1 MVRIVWML
9 LLLLIGASAW
19 AIQPAVLADQEVRLS
34 LGPHTRYL
42 EDRDASLDAA
52 QVLALPDT
60 AFRPVEGDRASLG
73 RSRSVWWFRI
83 DLQNTRTQPLS
94 GFLEVNYPLLN
105 DVRLSLLSPDGRLQ
119 QQESGDARASQRRP
133 VPVRNLWFPLEL
145 PSGSSTL
152 LVRVK
157 SSSAITVPLYFS
169 TSGASL
175 VAQERQEGLNGVFY
189 GVLLA
194 LFCYQLLLFLFLRE
208 PSQGWYL
215 LYSLNA
221 ILLPFSFDGFLFH
234 WSPVLQQVAVYL
246 LTFTF
251 WLSATQFTRHFLN
264 IPQYFPLLDR
274 SLRLW
279 MLVLAAALLAAPL
292 IGLPAWGVLATLATL
307 IGSLLLPA
315 CGAHVW
321 RKRLRAGTYQ
331 LAAWALLLVLLA
343 GLACTELGLGLG
355 LLGEQGTTLA
365 KLGLAVNLLVLAVG
379 LADRFQQL
387 RKEGLYSHQAAEE
400 ALLQNQA
407 KSRFLAKMSH
417 EIRTPLNGV
426 LGMLQLL
433 KETRLDHSQR
443 FYVDTIASSGST
455 LMAVINDILDYAR
468 IESGKLSL
476 EHIEFDLEEMLSDTL
491 NLFTAQAMEKRLRLH
506 MSLDEGVPRHIQG
519 DPTRLKQVLTNLLS
533 NALKFTSEGQVRL
546 DVSRRRKSD
555 GSERLYFGVSD
566 SGIGIRQ
573 EAQARLFESFS
584 QGDSSTTRRYGGSG
598 LGLAISKELVEMM
611 GGHIE
616 AQSTPGLGSRFT
628 FNIPL
633 QRCGEARDELFQL
646 LVGRTALLASL
657 DGFALDAI
665 GRLLG
670 RWGMHTERCR
680 IPEKLPEQLTGFDEP
695 PLLLLIAPWP
705 GSVEYWLDALYP
717 HLAPGQ
723 RLLLVCPPEQCRQ
736 LPASRSSL
744 HMLGLPQPVGVAAL
758 RKKLVELLMEPTH
771 SLVPIEDPAGDS
783 QVPCILIAEDNP
795 VNQLVVQELLKKRG
809 YHVRLAGNGAEAVAE
824 YHRSPGAV
832 QMILMDC
839 EMPEMDGFEATL
851 QIRLLERL
859 RKWPAVPIIALTAH
873 TLDEHREY
881 GLEVGMNDFLGKPVD
896 KQLLHATVERY
907 LSIRTL
913 VDN

>member
-1 MVRIVWML
+1 MVRIVWTL
-9 LLLLIGASAW
+9 LLLLSCSAPAW
-19 AIQPAVLADQEVRLS
+19 AVQPAVLADREARLP

-42 EDRDASLDAA
+42 EDDDASLDAA
-52 QVLALPDT
+52 QLLAMPDE
-60 AFRPVEGDRASLG
+60 AFRPVEGDQANLG
-73 RSRSVWWFRI
+73 QSRSVWWFRV
-83 DLQNTRTQPLS
+83 DLQNTRSQSLK
-94 GFLEVNYPLLN
+94 GFLEVNYPLLD
-105 DVRLSLLSPDGRLQ
+105 DVRLTVLTPDGQ
-119 QQESGDARASQRRP
+119 QHRQESGDARPFELRP
-133 VPVRNLWFPLEL
+133 VPIRNLWFPLEL
-145 PSGSSTL
+145 PPGTSTL

-157 SSSAITVPLYFS
+157 SSSSITVPLFFG
-169 TSGASL
+169 TTGASL
-175 VAQERQEGLNGVFY
+175 AAQERQEGLNGVFY

-194 LFCYQLLLFLFLRE
+194 LFCCQLFLFLFLRE

-215 LYSLNA
+215 VYSLNA
-221 ILLPFSFDGFLFH
+221 ILLALSFDG
-234 WSPVLQQVAVYL
+234 YL
-246 LTFTF
+246 LHWPPGLQHTAVHLLIFTF
-251 WLSATQFTRHFLN
+251 WLSATQLTRHFLN

-274 SLRLW
+274 ALRLW
-279 MLVLAAALLAAPL
+279 MLGLGAALLAAPM
-292 IGLPAWGVLATLATL
+292 IGLSVWSTLAHLATL
-307 IGSLLLPA
+307 IGALLLPG

-321 RKRLRAGTYQ
+321 RKSLRAGAYH
-331 LAAWALLLVLLA
+331 LAAWALLLVSL
-343 GLACTELGLGLG
+343 GGQACAELGLD
-355 LLGEQGTTLA
+355 LLGEHAMVLA
-365 KLGLAVNLLVLAVG
+365 KVGVAVNLLILAVG

-387 RKEGLYSHQAAEE
+387 RREGLYSHRAAEE

-476 EHIEFDLEEMLSDTL
+476 ENIEFDLEEMLSDTL

-546 DVSRRRKSD
+546 DVSRRHKSD
-555 GSERLYFGVSD
+555 GSEHLYFGVSD

-616 AQSTPGLGSRFT
+616 VQSTPGLGSRFT

-633 QRCGEARDELFQL
+633 QRGGETRDELFQL
-646 LVGRTALLASL
+646 LAGRTALLASL

-670 RWGMHTERCR
+670 RWGMNTERCR
-680 IPEKLPEQLTGFDEP
+680 IPEKLPEQLAGFDEP

-723 RLLLVCPPEQCRQ
+723 RLLLICPPEQCRQ

-744 HMLGLPQPVGVAAL
+744 HMLGLPQPVVVAAL
-758 RKKLVELLMEPTH
+758 RKKLLELHMEPSH
-771 SLVPIEDPAGDS
+771 ALVPIEDHAGES
-783 QVPCILIAEDNP
+783 HVPCILIAEDNP

-809 YHVRLAGNGAEAVAE
+809 YNVRLAGNGAEAVAE
-824 YHRSPGAV
+824 YHRAPNSI

-907 LSIRTL
+907 LSTRTL

>member
-1 MVRIVWML
+1 MVRIIWML
-9 LLLLIGASAW
+9 LLLLSSLASAR
-19 AIQPAVLADQEVRLS
+19 AAQPAVLADQEVRLP

-52 QVLALPDT
+52 QVLALHDE
-60 AFRPVEGDRASLG
+60 AFRPVEGNQANLG
-73 RSRSVWWFRI
+73 HSRSAWWFRV
-83 DLQNTRTQPLS
+83 DLQNTRAQALS
-94 GFLEVNYPLLN
+94 GFLEINYPLLD
-105 DVRLSLLSPDGRLQ
+105 DVRLTLLTPDGQLQ
-119 QQESGDARASQRRP
+119 HQEGGDARPFQLRP
-133 VPVRNLWFPLEL
+133 VQVRNLWFPLEL
-145 PSGSSTL
+145 PPGSSTL
-152 LVRVK
+152 LIRVK
-157 SSSAITVPLYFS
+157 SNSAISVPLYFS
-169 TSGASL
+169 TSGASAA
-175 VAQERQEGLNGVFY
+175 AQERLEGLNGAFY

-194 LFCYQLLLFLFLRE
+194 LFCYQLFLFIFLRE

-221 ILLPFSFDGFLFH
+221 ILLALSVDGFLLQ
-234 WSPVLQQVAVYL
+234 WSPGPQLVAVYL

-251 WLSATQFTRHFLN
+251 WLAATQLTRHFLN

-274 SLRLW
+274 TLRLW
-279 MLVLAAALLAAPL
+279 MLALGAALFAAPL
-292 IGLPAWGVLATLATL
+292 IGLQAWGVLASLATL
-307 IGSLLLPA
+307 IGALLLPG

-321 RKRLRAGTYQ
+321 RKSLRAGAYH
-331 LAAWALLLVLLA
+331 LAAWALLLVSLGGLA
-343 GLACTELGLGLG
+343 GSALGLE
-355 LLGEQGTTLA
+355 LLGDHWMALA
-365 KLGLAVNLLVLAVG
+365 KLGTAINLLVLAVG

-387 RKEGLYSHQAAEE
+387 RREGLHSYQAAEE
-400 ALLQNQA
+400 AFLQNQA

-546 DVSRRRKSD
+546 DVSRRRRSD
-555 GSERLYFGVSD
+555 GSERLYFSVSD

-616 AQSTPGLGSRFT
+616 VQSTPGLGSRFT
-628 FNIPL
+628 FDMPL
-633 QRCGEARDELFQL
+633 QRGGEGRDELFQL
-646 LVGRTALLASL
+646 LVGHTALLASL

-680 IPEKLPEQLTGFDEP
+680 IPEKLPEQLAGFDEP

-705 GSVEYWLDALYP
+705 GSVEHWLDALYP

-744 HMLGLPQPVGVAAL
+744 QMLGLPQPVGVAAL
-758 RKKLVELLMEPTH
+758 RKKLVELHMEPARP
-771 SLVPIEDPAGDS
+771 LAPIEDPAGDS
-783 QVPCILIAEDNP
+783 RVPCILIAEDNP

-824 YHRSPGAV
+824 YHRSPGSI

-907 LSIRTL
+907 LSTRTL

>member
-1 MVRIVWML
+1 MVRIIWML
-9 LLLLIGASAW
+9 LLLLSSITPVRAA
-19 AIQPAVLADQEVRLS
+19 QPAVLADQEVRLP
-34 LGPHTRYL
+34 LGPHSRYL
-42 EDRDASLDAA
+42 EDPDSSFDAA
-52 QVLALPDT
+52 QVLKLHDE
-60 AFRPVEGDRASLG
+60 AFRPVEGTQASLG
-73 RSRSVWWFRI
+73 HSRSAWWFRVE
-83 DLQNTRTQPLS
+83 LQNTRTQALS
-94 GFLEVNYPLLN
+94 GFLEVNHPLLD
-105 DVRLSLLSPDGRLQ
+105 DVQLTLLTPDGQLHYQ
-119 QQESGDARASQRRP
+119 ASGDDQPFQLRP
-133 VPVRNLWFPLEL
+133 VQVRNLWFPLEL
-145 PSGSSTL
+145 PPGNSTL

-157 SSSAITVPLYFS
+157 SSSAISVPLYFS
-169 TSGASL
+169 TSRASAA
-175 VAQERQEGLNGVFY
+175 AQERLEGLNGAFY
-189 GVLLA
+189 GILLT
-194 LFCYQLLLFLFLRE
+194 LFCYQAFLFLFLRE
-208 PSQGWYL
+208 PCQGWYL
-215 LYSLNA
+215 LYNLNA
-221 ILLPFSFDGFLFH
+221 LLLSLSVDGLLPQWLPG
-234 WSPVLQQVAVYL
+234 PQQVVLYL
-246 LTFTF
+246 LTFSF

-274 SLRLW
+274 ILRLW
-279 MLVLAAALLAAPL
+279 MCALGSALLVAPL
-292 IGLPAWGVLATLATL
+292 IGMQAWGVLASVATL
-307 IGSLLLPA
+307 VGALLLPG

-321 RKRLRAGTYQ
+321 RKTLRAGAYH
-331 LAAWALLLVLLA
+331 LAAWALLLVSLGSLA
-343 GLACTELGLGLG
+343 GNALGLE
-355 LLGEQGTTLA
+355 LLGEHSMILA
-365 KLGLAVNLLVLAVG
+365 KLGTAINLLVLAVG

-387 RKEGLYSHQAAEE
+387 RREGLHSHQAAEE

-476 EHIEFDLEEMLSDTL
+476 EHIDFDLEEMLSDTL

-506 MSLDEGVPRHIQG
+506 MSLDEGVPHHVLG

-555 GSERLYFGVSD
+555 GSERLYFSVSD
-566 SGIGIRQ
+566 SGIGIRE

-616 AQSTPGLGSRFT
+616 VQSTPGLGSRFT
-628 FNIPL
+628 FYMPL
-633 QRCGEARDELFQL
+633 QRGNETHDELSRL
-646 LVGRTALLASL
+646 LSGRTALLASL

-680 IPEKLPEQLTGFDEP
+680 IPEKLPEQLACFDEP

-705 GSVEYWLDALYP
+705 GSVEHWLDALYP

-758 RKKLVELLMEPTH
+758 RRRLVELHMELAHPQ
-771 SLVPIEDPAGDS
+771 VPIEDPSGDAKE
-783 QVPCILIAEDNP
+783 PCILIAEDNP

-809 YHVRLAGNGAEAVAE
+809 YRVRLASNGVEAVAE
-824 YHRSPGAV
+824 YHRAPESI

-859 RKWPAVPIIALTAH
+859 RKWSAVPIVALTAH

-881 GLEVGMNDFLGKPVD
+881 GREVGMNDFLGKPVD

-907 LSIRTL
+907 LSPRTL

>member
-1 MVRIVWML
+1 MVRIIWTL
-9 LLLLIGASAW
+9 LLLLSGGTSAW
-19 AIQPAVLADQEVRLS
+19 AVQPAVLADQEVRLS

-52 QVLALPDT
+52 QVLALREE
-60 AFRPVEGDRASLG
+60 AFQPVEGNQASLG
-73 RSRSVWWFRI
+73 LSRSAWWFRV
-83 DLQNTRTQPLS
+83 DLENPRTRSLN
-94 GFLEVNYPLLN
+94 GFLEVNYPLL
-105 DVRLSLLSPDGRLQ
+105 DDLQLTLLTPDGRLQ
-119 QQESGDARASQRRP
+119 HQESGDTRP
-133 VPVRNLWFPLEL
+133 HRLRPLPVRHLWFPLEL
-145 PSGSSTL
+145 PPGSSTL

-157 SSSAITVPLYFS
+157 SNSTITVPLYFS
-169 TSGASL
+169 TSGASMA
-175 VAQERQEGLNGVFY
+175 AQEQLESLNGVFY

-194 LFCYQLLLFLFLRE
+194 LFCYQLFLFLFLRE

-221 ILLPFSFDGFLFH
+221 ILLAFSFDGFLVQ
-234 WSPVLQQVAVYL
+234 WSPGLQQAAVYL
-246 LTFTF
+246 LILTF
-251 WLSATQFTRHFLN
+251 WLAATQLTRHFLN

-274 SLRLW
+274 TLRLW
-279 MLVLAAALLAAPL
+279 MLCLGFALLVAPL
-292 IGLPAWGVLATLATL
+292 IGLPAWGVLATFATL
-307 IGSLLLPA
+307 IGAFLLPG

-321 RKRLRAGTYQ
+321 RKSLRAGAYH
-331 LAAWALLLVLLA
+331 LAAWALLLVSMG
-343 GLACTELGLGLG
+343 GLASAALGVD
-355 LLGEQGTTLA
+355 LLGEHGVALA
-365 KLGLAVNLLVLAVG
+365 KLGMAVNLLVLAVG
-379 LADRFQQL
+379 LADHLQQL
-387 RKEGLYSHQAAEE
+387 RREGMYSHKAAEE
-400 ALLQNQA
+400 VFLQNQA

-443 FYVDTIASSGST
+443 FYVDTIASSGSI

-476 EHIEFDLEEMLSDTL
+476 EHIEFDLEEMLSNTL
-491 NLFTAQAMEKRLRLH
+491 NLFTAQTMEKRLRLH

-546 DVSRRRKSD
+546 DASCRRKSD
-555 GSERLYFGVSD
+555 GSERLYFSVSD

-573 EAQARLFESFS
+573 EAQTRLFESFS

-616 AQSTPGLGSRFT
+616 VQSTPGLGSRFT

-633 QRCGEARDELFQL
+633 QRGSEAGDGLFQL
-646 LVGRTALLASL
+646 LAGRTALLASL

-680 IPEKLPEQLTGFDEP
+680 IPEKLPEQLAAFDEP

-723 RLLLVCPPEQCRQ
+723 RLLLICPPEECRQ

-744 HMLGLPQPVGVAAL
+744 HMLGLPQPVDVAAL
-758 RKKLVELLMEPTH
+758 RKKLMELHMEPAH
-771 SLVPIEDPAGDS
+771 PIMPIEDPAGDS
-783 QVPCILIAEDNP
+783 RVPCILIAEDNP

-809 YHVRLAGNGAEAVAE
+809 YHVCLAGNGAEAVAE
-824 YHRSPGAV
+824 YHRSPGSI

-859 RKWPAVPIIALTAH
+859 RKWPPVPIIALTAH

-881 GLEVGMNDFLGKPVD
+881 GFEVGMNDFLGKPVD

-907 LSIRTL
+907 LSVRTL